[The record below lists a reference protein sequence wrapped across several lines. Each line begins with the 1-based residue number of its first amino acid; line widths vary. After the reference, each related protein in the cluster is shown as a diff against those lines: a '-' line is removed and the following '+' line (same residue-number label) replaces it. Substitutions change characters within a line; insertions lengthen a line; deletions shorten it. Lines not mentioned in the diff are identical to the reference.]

1 MSVHGKKRK
10 EKITRDATLSNMS
23 KGMVS
28 LGQEC
33 QHSEYLFNKIY
44 GVYRKKL
51 PLYLKFLIIFRNSD
65 LYTR

>member
-44 GVYRKKL
+44 GVYRKKITSIFEIFN
-51 PLYLKFLIIFRNSD
+51 YFQKFRFIH
-65 LYTR
+65 